1 MAFTAQYEILCEVT
15 DRPLSLPT
23 RNQALSAQQ
32 RLRGKVYVTPVL
44 RNYELDEECG
54 SQLWL
59 KAENMQR
66 VGAFKARGAY
76 NAISQ
81 LPADKL
87 SMGITTYS
95 SGNHAQAVAWAARG
109 FRLKATIFMPTNAP
123 AIKLAAVKAMGAEV
137 VSVGTTSLERKEAA
151 EKFSQETG
159 ATIIEPFDHPHTIVG
174 QATASLELQQEVA
187 ARTNGAVLDQL
198 FVPVGGGGLIAGAC
212 LAFEGSPTEI
222 IAVEPEGCSSMKAS
236 LEAGQVVP
244 MEPGPTLADGL
255 KPTRVGELNFAIAK
269 DRLTE
274 AITVTDTEIGEALVK
289 LLLATKTLVEP
300 SGAAALAGALRHA
313 ERGKRV
319 GIILSGGNVDPATL
333 ASLLRTHG

>member
-1 MAFTAQYEILCEVT
+1 VT
-15 DRPLSLPT
+15 DSALDKPT

-32 RLRGKVYVTPVL
+32 RLRGKVYITPVL
-44 RNYELDEECG
+44 RNYDLDEECG
-54 SQLWL
+54 AQLWL

-81 LPADKL
+81 LTADQLKN
-87 SMGITTYS
+87 GITTYS

-109 FRLKATIFMPTNAP
+109 FRLNATIFMPTDAP
-123 AIKLAAVKAMGAEV
+123 AIKVDAVKALGAEV
-137 VSVGTTSLERKEAA
+137 VSVGTTSLERHAAAVEFAA
-151 EKFSQETG
+151 ESG
-159 ATIIEPFDHPHTIVG
+159 ATIIEPFNHPDIIAG

-187 ARTNGAVLDQL
+187 ARANGAVLDEL

-212 LAFEGSPTEI
+212 IAFEGSPTKI

-236 LEAGQVVP
+236 LAAGKVTA

-269 DRLTE
+269 DRVSD
-274 AITVTDTEIGEALVK
+274 AITVNDKEIGMALVK
-289 LLLATKTLVEP
+289 LLLTTKTLIEP
-300 SGAAALAGALRHA
+300 SGAAALAGALRCA
-313 ERGKRV
+313 TKGKRV
-319 GIILSGGNVDPATL
+319 GVLLSGGNIAPATL
-333 ASLLRTHG
+333 ANLLRTHG